1 MGDLIKKLREM
12 TGAGFVDCKKALENS
27 NNDLDA
33 AIEWLQK
40 NGAAKAVKKS
50 SNIAADGLVS
60 ISKDDEN
67 VVIYEVNSQTD
78 FVAMN
83 EDFKKL
89 VDKIGKILVKN
100 NFSSIEES
108 LSLKDENG
116 KTIEELTMEATAKI
130 GEKIALRRAKKVS
143 LKNNIGVGMY
153 VHFDGKKA
161 SLIVCE
167 GGNEENLKGV
177 AMHITAMNPTYLNEK
192 AVPSSKIEDLKLE
205 FSKSPALEGKPEKIK
220 ESILA
225 GMLRKELS
233 NYTLTEQDY
242 VVEPGK
248 TVGKFLQDINAK
260 EIEMIRF
267 EVGEG
272 IEKQEV
278 DFAAEVAA
286 EYRRRKR
293 RRMRRS

>member
-12 TGAGFVDCKKALENS
+12 TGAGFVDCKKALEAS
-27 NNDLDA
+27 NNDIDA

-40 NGAAKAVKKS
+40 NGAAKAVKKAG
-50 SNIAADGLVS
+50 NIAADGIVG
-60 ISKDDEN
+60 ISKNDKY

-83 EDFKKL
+83 EDFKTL
-89 VDKIGKILVKN
+89 STNIGQILLNN
-100 NFSSIEES
+100 NFDSIDQALE
-108 LSLKDENG
+108 LKNTNG
-116 KTIEELTMEATAKI
+116 KSISELTIEATAKI
-130 GEKIALRRAKKVS
+130 GEKIALRRARKIEIKDGI
-143 LKNNIGVGMY
+143 NVGSY
-153 VHFDGKKA
+153 VHFDNKKA
-161 SLIVCE
+161 SLFVAL
-167 GGNEENLKGV
+167 GANEEKLKGI
-177 AMHITAMNPTYLNEK
+177 AMHVVAMNPEFLNEA
-192 AVPSSKIEDLKLE
+192 AVPQTKIQELKSE
-205 FSKSPALEGKPEKIK
+205 FSQSPALKGKPEKIQ

-242 VVEPGK
+242 VVESGK
-248 TVGKFLQDINAK
+248 TVGKYLQEIGAK

-278 DFAAEVAA
+278 DFASEVAA
-286 EYRRRKR
+286 QMKK
-293 RRMRRS
+293 

>member
-27 NNDLDA
+27 NNDLNA

-60 ISKDDEN
+60 ISKDDQN

-108 LSLKDENG
+108 LSLKDEDG

-130 GEKIALRRAKKVS
+130 GEKIALRRAKKVF
-143 LKNNIGVGMY
+143 LKDNINVGMY

-177 AMHITAMNPTYLNEK
+177 AMHITAMNPIYLNEQ

-205 FSKSPALEGKPEKIK
+205 FSKSRALEGKPEKIK

-242 VVEPGK
+242 VVESGK

-286 EYRRRKR
+286 QMKK
-293 RRMRRS
+293 

>member
-27 NNDLDA
+27 NNNLDA

-60 ISKDDEN
+60 ISKDDQN

-286 EYRRRKR
+286 QMKK
-293 RRMRRS
+293 

>member
-27 NNDLDA
+27 NNNLDA

-108 LSLKDENG
+108 LSLKDEDG

-286 EYRRRKR
+286 QMKK
-293 RRMRRS
+293 

>member
-60 ISKDDEN
+60 ISKDDQN

-143 LKNNIGVGMY
+143 LKDNINVGMY

-286 EYRRRKR
+286 QMKK
-293 RRMRRS
+293 

>member
-60 ISKDDEN
+60 ISKDDQN

-108 LSLKDENG
+108 LSLKDEDG

-143 LKNNIGVGMY
+143 LKDNINVGMY

-177 AMHITAMNPTYLNEK
+177 AMHITAMNPIYLNEQ

-286 EYRRRKR
+286 QMKK
-293 RRMRRS
+293 

>member
-192 AVPSSKIEDLKLE
+192 AVPNSKIEDLKLE

-286 EYRRRKR
+286 QMKK
-293 RRMRRS
+293 

>member
-27 NNDLDA
+27 NNNLDA

-60 ISKDDEN
+60 ISKDDQN

-108 LSLKDENG
+108 LSLKDEDG

-143 LKNNIGVGMY
+143 LKDNINVGMY

-177 AMHITAMNPTYLNEK
+177 AMHITAMNPIYLNEQ

-242 VVEPGK
+242 VVESGK

-286 EYRRRKR
+286 QMKK
-293 RRMRRS
+293 

>member
-60 ISKDDEN
+60 ISKDDQN

-108 LSLKDENG
+108 LSLKDEDG

-130 GEKIALRRAKKVS
+130 GEKIALRRAKKIS
-143 LKNNIGVGMY
+143 LKDNINVGMY

-177 AMHITAMNPTYLNEK
+177 AMHITAMNPIYLNEQ

-242 VVEPGK
+242 VVESGK

-286 EYRRRKR
+286 QMKK
-293 RRMRRS
+293 

>member
-27 NNDLDA
+27 NNNLDA

-60 ISKDDEN
+60 ISKDDKN

-100 NFSSIEES
+100 DFTSIEES

-130 GEKIALRRAKKVS
+130 GEKIALRRAKKIS
-143 LKNNIGVGMY
+143 LKDNIGVGMY

-167 GGNEENLKGV
+167 GGNEENLKGI
-177 AMHITAMNPTYLNEK
+177 AMHITAMNPSYLNEK

-205 FSKSPALEGKPEKIK
+205 FSKSPALEGKPDKIK

-286 EYRRRKR
+286 QMKK
-293 RRMRRS
+293 

>member
-60 ISKDDEN
+60 ISKDDQN

-108 LSLKDENG
+108 LSLKDEDG

-143 LKNNIGVGMY
+143 LKDNINVGMY

-177 AMHITAMNPTYLNEK
+177 AMHITAMNPTYLNEQ

-242 VVEPGK
+242 VVESGK

-286 EYRRRKR
+286 QMKK
-293 RRMRRS
+293 

>member
-1 MGDLIKKLREM
+1 
-12 TGAGFVDCKKALENS
+12 
-27 NNDLDA
+27 
-33 AIEWLQK
+33 
-40 NGAAKAVKKS
+40 
-50 SNIAADGLVS
+50 
-60 ISKDDEN
+60 
-67 VVIYEVNSQTD
+67 
-78 FVAMN
+78 
-83 EDFKKL
+83 
-89 VDKIGKILVKN
+89 
-100 NFSSIEES
+100 
-108 LSLKDENG
+108 
-116 KTIEELTMEATAKI
+116 MEATAKI

-143 LKNNIGVGMY
+143 LKDNINVGMY

-177 AMHITAMNPTYLNEK
+177 AMHITAMNPIYLNEQ

-242 VVEPGK
+242 VVESGK

-286 EYRRRKR
+286 QMKK
-293 RRMRRS
+293 

>member
-108 LSLKDENG
+108 LSLKDEDG

-286 EYRRRKR
+286 QMKK
-293 RRMRRS
+293 

>member
-60 ISKDDEN
+60 ISKDDQN

-177 AMHITAMNPTYLNEK
+177 AMHITAMNPTYLNEQ

-286 EYRRRKR
+286 QMKK
-293 RRMRRS
+293 